1 MCEEYYLLVLKL
13 NWSELI
19 LLAVKKC
26 KIDLPDIYKGLKAKA
41 MKFHHVWI

>member
-1 MCEEYYLLVLKL
+1 MLSAGVVKM
-13 NWSELI
+13 I

-41 MKFHHVWI
+41 MIEFKRKSS